1 MTILITGGAGY
12 IGSHMSWLLH
22 DTKRKAVILDDL
34 STGNLHNVPPGMR
47 LVVGDIADEATV
59 GRLLRDYSISAII
72 HFAAKIIVPE
82 SVAFPLDYYRD
93 NTAKTRTLIAQAV
106 KHGVKHFIFSST
118 AAVYGDS
125 QDPVVTEESAK
136 NPASPYGRSKLMV
149 EWMLD
154 DAAKAHGLRYA
165 ILRYFNVAGADP
177 QGRTG
182 QSTRNA
188 THLIKVACETA
199 LGRRPELLVYGSDY
213 PTGDGSCVRDYIHVT
228 DLVDAHDRALKYL
241 QSGNP
246 STIIN
251 CGYGR
256 GVSVFDVIEAVKT
269 VSGIQFPVRLVG
281 KRAGDPASL
290 VANADK
296 LRKVLEWRPRND
308 NLTTLVRHAFEWEKK
323 LGPAS
328 PT

>member
-12 IGSHMSWLLH
+12 IGSHMSWLMH
-22 DTKRKAVILDDL
+22 DNHQDAVILDDL
-34 STGNLHNVPPGMR
+34 STGNINHVPRNMR
-47 LVVGDIADEATV
+47 LVVADIADEGAV
-59 GRLLRDYSISAII
+59 ERILRDHQITAII
-72 HFAAKIIVPE
+72 HFAAKIVVPE

-93 NTAKTRTLIAQAV
+93 NTAKSRTLIALAV

-149 EWMLD
+149 EWMLE
-154 DAAKAHGLRYA
+154 DAARAHGLRYA

-177 QGRTG
+177 LGRTG

-188 THLIKVACETA
+188 THLIKVACEAA
-199 LGRRPELLVYGSDY
+199 LGRRSELLVYGTDY
-213 PTGDGSCVRDYIHVT
+213 PTEDGSCVRDYIHVT
-228 DLVDAHDRALKYL
+228 DLVDAHYRALDYL
-241 QSGNP
+241 QKGNP
-246 STIIN
+246 NTVIN

-256 GVSVFDVIEAVKT
+256 GASVFDVIETVKL
-269 VSGIQFPVRLVG
+269 VSGCNFPVRLVD

-290 VANADK
+290 VANASK
-296 LRKVLEWRPRND
+296 LRTTLDWVPRND
-308 NLTTLVRHAFEWEKK
+308 NLATLVRHAFEWEKK
-323 LGPAS
+323 TGQAS
-328 PT
+328 RA